1 MVKSET
7 GLAFFSYVL
16 LIIFLLLTVFVHK
29 LSLGWVGMLLSFLI
43 AMAKAFIVLRNYM
56 ELRTAQRTI
65 YWFLGGTFFIV
76 YVALLLSFSDYLTRM
91 PA

>member
-16 LIIFLLLTVFVHK
+16 LIIFLLLTVFIYK
-29 LSLGWVGMLLSFLI
+29 LSLGWLGMLLSFLI
-43 AMAKAFIVLRNYM
+43 AVAKAFVVLRNYM
-56 ELRTAQRTI
+56 ELRVAQRTI
-65 YWFLGGTFFIV
+65 FWFLGGTFFLV
-76 YVALLLSFSDYLTRM
+76 YIAILLSFSDYLTRT